1 MLELKNYNNFILKDI
16 SFALKDD
23 ENLLI
28 LGENGAGKSTLAK
41 VLSNLLTSSNLFYEN
56 QNTKDLSLMKRAKF
70 INYIPSKFE
79 VFDEYM
85 SVFEYLKLSIIEEKS
100 DQDIEKIIS
109 LLKLDK
115 LKFSPCLTLS
125 SGEQQILLLASAI
138 LHGAKITIFD
148 ELTANLDLNRVK
160 EVYDILNSNF
170 LNQKIIIT
178 HNLDFAYALKDF
190 KVLFLQKGSLKFFG
204 SHSEFF
210 IQENLNRFYG
220 ENLKLLDSHLV
231 LDL

>member
-1 MLELKNYNNFILKDI
+1 MLELKNFSNFILKDI
-16 SFALKDD
+16 SFILEKN

-41 VLSNLLTSSNLFYEN
+41 VLSNLLPSSNLFFESKN
-56 QNTKDLSLMKRAKF
+56 IKDLSSYDRAKY
-70 INYIPSKFE
+70 INYIPSRFE
-79 VFDEYM
+79 IFDEYLN
-85 SVFEYLKLSIIEEKS
+85 VLEYLKLSIIEEKNIE
-100 DQDIEKIIS
+100 DIEKIIS
-109 LLKLDK
+109 LLKLEDLK
-115 LKFSPCLTLS
+115 LNSCVDLS
-125 SGEQQILLLASAI
+125 SGEQQLLLLASAL
-138 LHGAKITIFD
+138 LHNAKITIFD

-160 EVYDILNSNF
+160 DVFDILNSS
-170 LNQKIIIT
+170 LLSQKIVIT

-204 SHSEFF
+204 SHNEFF

>member
-1 MLELKNYNNFILKDI
+1 MLELKNYSNFILKDI
-16 SFALKDD
+16 SFCIKEG

-28 LGENGAGKSTLAK
+28 LGENGAGKSTLARA
-41 VLSNLLTSSNLFYEN
+41 LASLISSSNLYYKNE
-56 QNTKDLSLMKRAKF
+56 KISSLKSLKRAKL
-70 INYIPSKFE
+70 INYIPSHFE
-79 VFDEYM
+79 IYDEYLT
-85 SVFEYLKLSIIEEKS
+85 VFEFLKLSSIDLVNDE
-100 DQDIEKIIS
+100 DILKVVS
-109 LLKLDK
+109 LLKLED
-115 LKFSPCLTLS
+115 LKSSPCINLS
-125 SGEQQILLLASAI
+125 SGEKQLLLLASALI
-138 LHGAKITIFD
+138 HDAKITIFD

-160 EVYDILNSNF
+160 DVFEILNSS
-170 LNQKIIIT
+170 LLSQKIVIT

-204 SHSEFF
+204 SHSKFF

>member
-1 MLELKNYNNFILKDI
+1 MLEINNYNSTILKDI
-16 SFALKDD
+16 NFYLKEN
-23 ENLLI
+23 ENLII
-28 LGENGAGKSTLAK
+28 LGQNGAGKSTLAK
-41 VLSNLLTSSNLFYEN
+41 VLSNLIENSSVVIKNEN
-56 QNTKDLSLMKRAKF
+56 IKKLDDKKRAQL
-70 INYIPSKFE
+70 INYIPPKFE
-79 VFDEYM
+79 IFDEYLTLCE
-85 SVFEYLKLSIIEEKS
+85 FLELSFIKEIDYK
-100 DQDIEKIIS
+100 KIDEVIS
-109 LLKLDK
+109 LLKLEK
-115 LKFSPCLTLS
+115 LKDRACIDFS
-125 SGEQQILLLASAI
+125 SGEKQLLLLASSI
-138 LHGAKITIFD
+138 LHDAEITIFD

-160 EVYDILNSNF
+160 DVFDILNSS
-170 LNQKIIIT
+170 LLSQKIVIT